1 MISSKEI
8 LDKTGLSRATLNN
21 YITFGLLP
29 KPTLR
34 QITGEGTGPKL
45 LGYFPDAVLEQIELI
60 QRLKRE
66 GLTMAEIVAQAA
78 SVATTGEASV
88 VAARRIPEPAA
99 ESKPRTEPDVA
110 LRPEPGSDQA
120 NPGAAPASARSLQLT
135 MDEIPYPAYMVN
147 HSFELAWYNDD
158 ARERFLGQFEALP
171 PNSEARNVF
180 LMLLQ
185 ASIGKP
191 AECRAEMLRLH
202 LALAKDRL
210 SKATILGACRG
221 LKSGAIALLDGL
233 YGEVEAIAAKAIV
246 ETTIELRSGAA
257 EPEHWRVYAVFFRE
271 GILFVYVPGGQAN
284 PTLLEFLAR
293 RDLVIRNLLRRRL
306 PVLTP
311 LAVLVADLQNS
322 VKICSELPPEEY
334 FELINEIWSVMG
346 PVFRKFYGTH
356 GKHVGDGMVYYFFPQ
371 PDSNYI
377 FNALACS
384 HQIRVAMKR
393 ISKDWQLRKNW
404 FNELYLNTGLHEGQ
418 EWLGT
423 FQSATAIEFAVLGD
437 TINHAGRLSDF
448 ARYGAV
454 WATKAV
460 LSKLSPEERARV
472 EFGITRRGDGDREQF
487 VASSYAQLGSL
498 VDLSSEKY
506 EKLREIAQLPIT
518 EVRAVREA

>member
-8 LDKTGLSRATLNN
+8 LEQTGISRATLNN
-21 YITFGLLP
+21 YISIGLLP
-29 KPTLR
+29 KPTV
-34 QITGEGTGPKL
+34 QQVTGDSSGPKL
-45 LGYFPDAVLEQIELI
+45 LGYFPDSTLERIELI

-66 GLTMAEIVAQAA
+66 GLAMAEIAAQLGTA
-78 SVATTGEASV
+78 SLTQPGTGSAD
-88 VAARRIPEPAA
+88 EPQ
-99 ESKPRTEPDVA
+99 P
-110 LRPEPGSDQA
+110 
-120 NPGAAPASARSLQLT
+120 APASEPGPDGGSPKVDAAAGRSLQLT
-135 MDEIPYPAYMVN
+135 VEEIPYPAYMVN
-147 HSFELAWYNDD
+147 HSFELAWYNDG
-158 ARERFLGQFEALP
+158 ARERFLGQFESLP

-191 AECRAEMLRLH
+191 VAYRTEMLRLH

-221 LKSGAIALLDGL
+221 LKSGDVALLDGL
-233 YGEVEAIAAKAIV
+233 YGEAEAMPGKAIV
-246 ETTIELRSGAA
+246 EAPIELRSGAA
-257 EPEHWRVYAVFFRE
+257 SPELWHVYAVFFRE
-271 GILFVYVPGGQAN
+271 GILFVYVPGGPAG

-293 RDLVIRNLLRRRL
+293 RDVVIRNLLRRRL

-334 FELINEIWSVMG
+334 FDLINEIWSTMG
-346 PVFRKFYGTH
+346 PLFRKYYGTH

-384 HQIRVAMKR
+384 HEIRVAMKR

-454 WATKAV
+454 WATKAC

-472 EFGITRRGDGDREQF
+472 DFGITRRGDGDREQF
-487 VASSYAQLGSL
+487 VPSSYAQLGSL
-498 VDLSSEKY
+498 VDLTSEKY
-506 EKLREIAQLPIT
+506 EKLREIGQLPIT
-518 EVRAVREA
+518 EVRAVRASET

>member
-1 MISSKEI
+1 MISSKDLI
-8 LDKTGLSRATLNN
+8 DKTGISRATLNN
-21 YITFGLLP
+21 YISSGLLP
-29 KPTLR
+29 KPIL
-34 QITGEGTGPKL
+34 QQVTGDTAGPKL
-45 LGYFPDAVLEQIELI
+45 LGYFPDSALERIGVI
-60 QRLKRE
+60 QQLKRE
-66 GLTMAEIVAQAA
+66 GFTMAEIAVRLGAEARAGVAPKPAEKEPEAGEPEALPGGHGQAA
-78 SVATTGEASV
+78 EA
-88 VAARRIPEPAA
+88 
-99 ESKPRTEPDVA
+99 PR
-110 LRPEPGSDQA
+110 G
-120 NPGAAPASARSLQLT
+120 LQLT
-135 MDEIPYPAYMVN
+135 VEEIPYPAYMVN
-147 HSFELAWYNDD
+147 HSFELAWYNE
-158 ARERFLGQFEALP
+158 AGRERFLGQFAELP

-185 ASIGKP
+185 ASIGRDV
-191 AECRAEMLRLH
+191 AYRSEMLRLH

-221 LKSGAIALLDGL
+221 LRSGDLALLDGL
-233 YGEVEAIAAKAIV
+233 YGEVEAAPGKAIV
-246 ETTIELRSGAA
+246 ETPIELRSGGAS
-257 EPEHWRVYAVFFRE
+257 PELWHVYAVYFRE
-271 GILFVYVPGGQAN
+271 GILFVYVPGGPAG

-293 RDLVIRNLLRRRL
+293 RDVVIRNLLRRRL

-334 FELINEIWSVMG
+334 FELINEIWSSMG
-346 PVFRKFYGTH
+346 PVFRKYYGTH

-384 HQIRVAMKR
+384 HEIRVAMKR

-448 ARYGAV
+448 ARYGAI
-454 WATKAV
+454 WATKAC
-460 LSKLSPEERARV
+460 LSRLSPEERARV
-472 EFGITRRGDGDREQF
+472 EFGITRRGEGDREQF

-506 EKLREIAQLPIT
+506 EKLREIGQLPIT
-518 EVRAVREA
+518 EVRAVRTA